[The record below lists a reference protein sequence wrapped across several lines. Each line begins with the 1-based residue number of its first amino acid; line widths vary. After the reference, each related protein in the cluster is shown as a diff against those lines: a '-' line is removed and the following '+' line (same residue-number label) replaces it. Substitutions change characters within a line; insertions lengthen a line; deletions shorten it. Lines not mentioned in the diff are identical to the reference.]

1 MSEEMVSKLMSMA
14 WPLLGV
20 IVGGLISYFT
30 ARGIEHQRWRRERQ
44 EKLTG
49 LRRDALAAV
58 LEWIEPMRNA
68 ENRASMLVMS
78 AIRGE
83 FDHDKFLEEF
93 PYLLGELIKKELPA
107 NQRAVL
113 PDDVYACGHR
123 IVRELDD
130 LRFLG
135 VKYGSEALVMRKPMV
150 GFQECSDKLNAIGKQ
165 ISELETDV
173 RKEFCKTFE

>member
-1 MSEEMVSKLMSMA
+1 MSEEMVSKLLLMA
-14 WPLLGV
+14 EHLLGV
-20 IVGGLISYFT
+20 IVGGLISFFT
-30 ARGIEHQRWRRERQ
+30 ARGIEHQRRRRERQ
-44 EKLTG
+44 EQLTV

-68 ENRASMLVMS
+68 ENRASMMVMA

-83 FDHDKFLEEF
+83 FDHDKFLVEF
-93 PYLLGELIKKELPA
+93 PYLLWELVKKDLPA

-113 PDDVYACGHR
+113 PDNVYSRGHQ

-130 LRFLG
+130 LRYLG
-135 VKYGSEALVMRKPMV
+135 VKYGSEAVVMGKLMA

-173 RKEFCKTFE
+173 RKEFRKTFE